1 MTIVLCLPETSP
13 VTGSSLNYSPLCLG
27 AVLVFCWIYW
37 FVSARKWFKGALIS
51 PLSEE
56 EVVAQANLMKIKDSP
71 FMHVHDPYL
80 RTTSTD
86 ESRFDRYY
94 NEKDVEVELR
104 KSATTTATPFPH
116 SKSIGDD

>member
-27 AVLVFCWIYW
+27 AVLVFCWTYW
-37 FVSARKWFKGALIS
+37 FISARKWFKGALIS

-56 EVVAQANLMKIKDSP
+56 EVQAQANFMKIKDSP
-71 FMHVHDPYL
+71 FLHVHDPNL

-86 ESRFDRYY
+86 QSRFDRYY
-94 NEKDVEVELR
+94 DSNEVNVELR
-104 KSATTTATPFPH
+104 KSATATPFPH
-116 SKSIGDD
+116 TKSIGDDA